1 MNFDGFII
9 GDWNGHEELGFVLQ
23 KIVPV
28 HSMQVSDV
36 YMVPE
41 DWKELRENL
50 IKQIKSGRISKAR
63 LDEAVRR
70 VLNVK
75 ARIGLFS
82 DRKPHLVE
90 ENFTLAVN
98 TRN

>member
-9 GDWNGHEELGFVLQ
+9 GDWNGHEELWFCSTKNCPRAFNAGV
-23 KIVPV
+23 
-28 HSMQVSDV
+28 DV

-75 ARIGLFS
+75 S
-82 DRKPHLVE
+82 
-90 ENFTLAVN
+90 
-98 TRN
+98 